1 MRRYAVMLD
10 TVDMRITAAEVRGVD
25 FANEVTPR
33 LDPGGVSFHDFDG
46 VRVVRGTLDDLTVT
60 ASPGVLK
67 VGGGSLCKWMLGD
80 NYQALTRADIR
91 RAVERLS
98 DALHMPM
105 RRAIVTRLD
114 VGACIPMKQPPANYF
129 NHLGELRHTQRLQQP
144 GGIYYYQARRC
155 GCLCFY
161 DKNREQRA
169 HGEPIPAIYDGCHVL
184 RYEQRYLQ
192 RLPALLHV
200 PKVTAALLSRERFY
214 ICLLDRW
221 RDTYHAIR
229 KVNDI
234 TLNFQMM
241 RSKQQLYKMGVA
253 AIAER
258 MGGELAMLAHID
270 EAQRRGDL
278 TRKQAYDLRQAVRD
292 ACSAGGGVTVPVEAV
307 EELNKK
313 IDEAIRYYR

>member
-1 MRRYAVMLD
+1 M
-10 TVDMRITAAEVRGVD
+10 
-25 FANEVTPR
+25 
-33 LDPGGVSFHDFDG
+33 
-46 VRVVRGTLDDLTVT
+46 
-60 ASPGVLK
+60 
-67 VGGGSLCKWMLGD
+67 
-80 NYQALTRADIR
+80 
-91 RAVERLS
+91 
-98 DALHMPM
+98 
-105 RRAIVTRLD
+105 
-114 VGACIPMKQPPANYF
+114 
-129 NHLGELRHTQRLQQP
+129 
-144 GGIYYYQARRC
+144 
-155 GCLCFY
+155 
-161 DKNREQRA
+161 
-169 HGEPIPAIYDGCHVL
+169 
-184 RYEQRYLQ
+184 
-192 RLPALLHV
+192 
-200 PKVTAALLSRERFY
+200 SRERFY